1 MGAKW
6 SAPPLAMDGPLKN
19 TVPRLAPDRQRDRQ
33 RMQKQKSTVHLLIM
47 DPSQNDAESLVSLLR
62 NSGRATRAHR
72 VTSEEDLDE
81 AIRTGQW
88 DLFLARDSQADFIPD
103 DALAT
108 IRRLD
113 KDIPFV
119 LLTEDED
126 SERSLGIMK
135 AGAQDTAPLK
145 ETERLMLVINREL
158 TNLEER
164 RRRRV
169 LESHLRESEQRCQLL
184 LESSKD
190 AIAYVNDGMHIYA
203 NQAYMEFLG
212 YDDLDELMCIPL
224 LDTLAPQ
231 SQDDLRKFMKGF
243 AETRE
248 DGMKLNC
255 VARRS
260 DEQDINITMTV
271 SAATYDGEACIQVV
285 VQPEH
290 NDVELQEKIREIS
303 NQDLLTGLNNRQY
316 LMERLTSAIATA
328 GEKNETGALA
338 YIGID
343 GFVTL
348 KNELGIAGTDLL
360 LRDFAAVLE
369 EQTNDTMTLARI
381 SDEAFCILALPLE
394 EQAMADL
401 AETIRKTVDDHL
413 FDIQG
418 RTAQVTVSIGVAA
431 ITENAPKA
439 ADLLGRAHTAHSAVR
454 DLAGH
459 ENGNGVVTYNPAD
472 YETLDDANSMDA
484 ISKALEENRFRLLFQ
499 PIINLRGEGEEHYEA
514 LVRMLDKDDKE
525 VSPYDFL
532 PPAGPS
538 DMAIRIDRWV
548 VLQTIKQLSQHR
560 SRGHDTRLFLNVT
573 AETLQDKTFSQ
584 WLSVAL
590 KAARL
595 PGDSLIF
602 QMREGDAN
610 SYLKQAREFAKT
622 LHELHCKVA
631 ISQFG
636 CALNPFNNLKHVDVD
651 YVKIDGSFTE
661 EIQKNDEAKARVKEM
676 VESLQKSG
684 KLTIIPR
691 VENASVLATL
701 WQAGVNYI
709 QGYYLQAP
717 VPEMN
722 YDFGDQ

>member
-1 MGAKW
+1 
-6 SAPPLAMDGPLKN
+6 
-19 TVPRLAPDRQRDRQ
+19 
-33 RMQKQKSTVHLLIM
+33 MQKQKTTVHLLIM

-88 DLFLARDSQADFIPD
+88 DLFLARDSREEFIPD
-103 DALAT
+103 DALT
-108 IRRLD
+108 MIRRLD
-113 KDIPFV
+113 KDIPFI
-119 LLTEDED
+119 LLTEQDD
-126 SERSLGIMK
+126 SERSLAIMK
-135 AGAQDTAPLK
+135 AGAQDTAPIK

-158 TNLEER
+158 GNLEER

-190 AIAYVNDGMHIYA
+190 AIAYVNDGMHVYA

-224 LDTLAPQ
+224 LDTLAPE
-231 SQDDLRKFMKGF
+231 SQDSMRKFMKAF
-243 AETRE
+243 SETGE

-260 DEQDINITMTV
+260 DEQDLNITMTV
-271 SAATYDGEACIQVV
+271 SAATYDGEACMQVV

-290 NDVELQEKIREIS
+290 NDAELQEKIREIS
-303 NQDLLTGLNNRQY
+303 NQDLLTGLHNRQY
-316 LMERLTSAIATA
+316 LMERLTSTIATA

-343 GFVTL
+343 GFVAF
-348 KNELGIAGTDLL
+348 KNDLGIAGTDLL
-360 LRDFAAVLE
+360 LRDFAALLE
-369 EQTNDTMTLARI
+369 EHTSDDMTLARI
-381 SDEAFCILALPLE
+381 SDEAFCILAQPCT
-394 EQAMADL
+394 EQAMAEL
-401 AETIRKTVDDHL
+401 CESIRKAVDDHL

-439 ADLLGRAHTAHSAVR
+439 ADLLSRAHTAHSAVR
-454 DLAGH
+454 EQAGK

-472 YETLDDANSMDA
+472 YEKLDDANSMDA
-484 ISKALEENRFRLLFQ
+484 IAKALEENRFRLLFQ

-514 LVRMLDKDDKE
+514 LVRMLDNDDKE

-538 DMAIRIDRWV
+538 DMAMRIDRWV
-548 VLQTIKQLSQHR
+548 ILQTIKQLSQHR

-602 QMREGDAN
+602 QMREGDATN
-610 SYLKQAREFAKT
+610 YLKQAREFAKK

-636 CALNPFNNLKHVDVD
+636 CALNPFNTLKHVEVD

-661 EIQKNDEAKARVKEM
+661 EIQKNDEAKDKVKEM
-676 VESLQKSG
+676 VQSLQSSG
-684 KLTIIPR
+684 KLTIIPL